1 MSDALRTAVD
11 EIQAKIKAHLDEVA
25 DLKRAANALSRIIGT
40 DPPYPDADQD
50 QETATGPS
58 RPDVYYGK
66 PLTTA
71 AREFLE
77 FRKRACTPEE
87 ILKGMEQ
94 GGFDFEGLGWKGE
107 HKLRSLSVS
116 LSKNTAVFRRLP
128 NGMFGLNAWY
138 QDTPRRRGKGGSAAD
153 VPAVPTQEQPK
164 ADQPVEDDEVQSTD
178 VGENDEVGEQ
188 ETGSVNEPT
197 EPVSEA

>member
-1 MSDALRTAVD
+1 MSDALKQAVD
-11 EIQAKIKAHLDEVA
+11 EIEAKITGHLAEVA
-25 DLKRAANALSRIIGT
+25 DLKRAANALCRIIGR
-40 DPPYPDADQD
+40 DPLYPDADQE
-50 QETATGPS
+50 QTAATGPS

-77 FRKRACTPEE
+77 FRKRACAPEE

-94 GGFDFEGLGWKGE
+94 GGFDFDGLGWKGE
-107 HKLRSLSVS
+107 HRLRSLSVS

-138 QDTPRRRGKGGSAAD
+138 TDTPKRKGKGSAGD
-153 VPAVPTQEQPK
+153 GTPTPAPDAAKQEPEMNGD
-164 ADQPVEDDEVQSTD
+164 AVDDM
-178 VGENDEVGEQ
+178 GDEESQAVSEK
-188 ETGSVNEPT
+188 ETGSVIEPT
-197 EPVSEA
+197 EPASEA

>member
-1 MSDALRTAVD
+1 MSDALRQAVD
-11 EIQAKIKAHLDEVA
+11 EIEAKIKVHLAEVA
-25 DLKRAANALSRIIGT
+25 DLKRAANALCRIIGT
-40 DPPYPDADQD
+40 DPLYPDTD
-50 QETATGPS
+50 QEQAAAAGPS

-77 FRKRACTPEE
+77 FRKRACAPEE

-94 GGFDFEGLGWKGE
+94 GGFDFDGLGWKGE
-107 HKLRSLSVS
+107 HRLRSLSVS

-138 QDTPRRRGKGGSAAD
+138 TDAPKRKGKGSTGDGAPAPVQDAAIPETQTNNDAVESAD
-153 VPAVPTQEQPK
+153 GDQEESAK
-164 ADQPVEDDEVQSTD
+164 
-178 VGENDEVGEQ
+178 
-188 ETGSVNEPT
+188 ETGSVIEPT
-197 EPVSEA
+197 EPAPEA